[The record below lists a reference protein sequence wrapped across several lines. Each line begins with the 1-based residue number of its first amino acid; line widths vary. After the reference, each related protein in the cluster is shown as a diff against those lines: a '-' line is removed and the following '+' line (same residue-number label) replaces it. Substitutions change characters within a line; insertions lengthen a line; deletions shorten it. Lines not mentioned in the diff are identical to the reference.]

1 MKRIFFEMICL
12 LLPYLLS
19 AQNQQQSVDS
29 FYQLSPIE
37 IRSVR
42 AADLAPFTK
51 TNIRKKEI
59 EKMNLGQDI
68 PFLLNQTP
76 GVVISSDAGNGIGYT
91 GIRIR
96 GTDASRI
103 NITLNGIPFNDAESQ
118 GSFFVDLPDF
128 SSSTG
133 SIQVQ
138 RGVGTSSNGA
148 GAFGASINLSTNEI
162 NKEAYAELNNSF
174 GSFNSWKNT
183 LKAGTGLLDN
193 HFTADMRLSSITSDG
208 YIDRAFSKL
217 KSLQFSMAY
226 INRKSS
232 LRFNIFSGNE
242 KTYQAWN
249 GITEADLKA
258 GKRKTN
264 YAGTEKTGEPY
275 NNEIDKYEQNH
286 YQLFFTHQFSKH
298 VHFNISLFKVDGRGY
313 YEQYK
318 ADQSYAKYGLPD
330 VVSSSGTVTHTDMVR
345 RLWLDNTFFGNV
357 FSLQYKNKIIEA
369 NLGGSISRYNGQHF
383 GKIIWAAQG
392 LTGLKK
398 WYDLNA
404 HKTDANIYLKQQINI
419 ATNWFGFLDLQYRT
433 IHYDINGFRN
443 NPALQVNNDYHFFNP
458 KAGISFIYK
467 NWKGY
472 LSFGIAQKEPNRDD
486 FETGLTQQPR
496 SEKLYDTELGI
507 EKKES
512 KYNWATTFYFMQYKN
527 QLVLTGKINDVGA
540 YTRTNIPQSYR
551 AGIELQGSYQLSKK
565 ITANANIALSSN
577 KLKNFSEYID
587 DYDNGGQKINHYPVS
602 TISFSPGV
610 VGGAGFHVVPFS
622 NFEIALIS
630 KYVSKQY
637 LDNTSNENRKLDAYF
652 TEDVLFSYQLKT
664 GWAKEIKLLMKLNN
678 VLNAQ
683 YEPNGYT
690 YNYIYNQQLAVNNYY
705 FPMAGTNF
713 MLGVNIKL

>member
-12 LLPYLLS
+12 LMPYMLS
-19 AQNQQQSVDS
+19 AQNQQQTVDS

-76 GVVISSDAGNGIGYT
+76 GVVINSDAGNGIGYT

-162 NKEAYAELNNSF
+162 NKVAYAELNNSS

-226 INRKSS
+226 INRKNS
-232 LRFNIFSGNE
+232 LRLNIFSGNE

-275 NNEIDKYEQNH
+275 NNEIDQYEQNH
-286 YQLFFTHQFSKH
+286 YQLFFTHQFSKR
-298 VHFNISLFKVDGRGY
+298 VD
-313 YEQYK
+313 
-318 ADQSYAKYGLPD
+318 
-330 VVSSSGTVTHTDMVR
+330 
-345 RLWLDNTFFGNV
+345 F
-357 FSLQYKNKIIEA
+357 
-369 NLGGSISRYNGQHF
+369 
-383 GKIIWAAQG
+383 
-392 LTGLKK
+392 
-398 WYDLNA
+398 
-404 HKTDANIYLKQQINI
+404 
-419 ATNWFGFLDLQYRT
+419 
-433 IHYDINGFRN
+433 
-443 NPALQVNNDYHFFNP
+443 
-458 KAGISFIYK
+458 
-467 NWKGY
+467 
-472 LSFGIAQKEPNRDD
+472 
-486 FETGLTQQPR
+486 
-496 SEKLYDTELGI
+496 
-507 EKKES
+507 
-512 KYNWATTFYFMQYKN
+512 
-527 QLVLTGKINDVGA
+527 
-540 YTRTNIPQSYR
+540 
-551 AGIELQGSYQLSKK
+551 
-565 ITANANIALSSN
+565 
-577 KLKNFSEYID
+577 
-587 DYDNGGQKINHYPVS
+587 
-602 TISFSPGV
+602 
-610 VGGAGFHVVPFS
+610 
-622 NFEIALIS
+622 
-630 KYVSKQY
+630 
-637 LDNTSNENRKLDAYF
+637 
-652 TEDVLFSYQLKT
+652 
-664 GWAKEIKLLMKLNN
+664 
-678 VLNAQ
+678 
-683 YEPNGYT
+683 
-690 YNYIYNQQLAVNNYY
+690 
-705 FPMAGTNF
+705 
-713 MLGVNIKL
+713 